1 MKTWIATSITALKPT
16 LTRTELLVCLSS
28 GLLLALAF
36 PPFSFSFTIL
46 FALVPLFSILQPNR
60 HRNNFKLGF
69 WTGLVFFCFTL
80 YWLLNVT
87 LGGLVLL
94 ILVLSLYF
102 SLQTLAAGWQ
112 RFPALTIPF
121 AALVWA
127 LVEYFRSLG
136 WFSFAWNFMG
146 HALYSWETQLQIT
159 YWFGVYIL
167 TFFIIAMNLALA
179 HVFLWLRR
187 VYQTRAYV
195 PVSSVVSTY
204 PHYYLIGVMIF
215 FIGNGFYGTSV
226 IEHLKQQRENG
237 IPFRV
242 ALIQGNFQLDEKR
255 EATQKQILATY
266 LTLSEGALSYR
277 PDLIVFPESTFAAPL
292 NHWRSLVSELQT
304 FVDEHNTDLLLGTV
318 YGEILGQENWRFWNR
333 AYLFKPGN
341 VFDLSD
347 TPIDLSAMQHYDKIH
362 LVPYGEFVP
371 LGSYFPFYYI
381 ETLIEEA
388 GAGIFERGENLTLF
402 EGRNDITFSVAI
414 CYESSRGQQISQA
427 VENGADFIINITN
440 DAWFR
445 RSPGLMQ
452 HFILSVFRAVENR
465 CYVVR
470 CANTGIT
477 GVIEPDGTI
486 GKVIEDNKKGMCLY
500 ELRIVKDQ
508 G

>member
-1 MKTWIATSITALKPT
+1 M
-16 LTRTELLVCLSS
+16 
-28 GLLLALAF
+28 
-36 PPFSFSFTIL
+36 
-46 FALVPLFSILQPNR
+46 
-60 HRNNFKLGF
+60 
-69 WTGLVFFCFTL
+69 
-80 YWLLNVT
+80 
-87 LGGLVLL
+87 LL

-102 SLQTLAAGWQ
+102 SLQTRRRLAE
-112 RFPALTIPF
+112 IPCSDHTF
-121 AALVWA
+121 RGSGLA
-127 LVEYFRSLG
+127 LVEYFRSPG

-146 HALYSWETQLQIT
+146 HALYSGNPAQIT

-167 TFFIIAMNLALA
+167 IFSSSMNLALA

-187 VYQTRAYV
+187 VYQTQAYV

-215 FIGNGFYGTSV
+215 SSETGLR
-226 IEHLKQQRENG
+226 HLGDRASETAAENG
-237 IPFRV
+237 IPFV

-292 NHWRSLVSELQT
+292 NHWRSLVSEIQT

-318 YGEILGQENWRFWNR
+318 YGEILGQENWRFRNR

-414 CYESSRGQQISQA
+414 CYESSRGQQISA